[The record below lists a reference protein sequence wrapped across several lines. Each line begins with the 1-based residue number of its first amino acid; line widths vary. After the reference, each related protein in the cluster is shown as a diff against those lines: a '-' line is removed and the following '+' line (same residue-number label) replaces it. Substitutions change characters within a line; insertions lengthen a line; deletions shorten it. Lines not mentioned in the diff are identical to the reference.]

1 MSDLVL
7 DPVAFDNRFAGDA
20 KLYVVFFMQAV
31 KNGGKSEA
39 EGRPIYD
46 DVPHV
51 KIHIPGDKNNVVT
64 EPVTEEY
71 KQRFPAQWDKFQK
84 QLSQSPE
91 GTPLEQ
97 WPLLTTGQVHEL
109 KAVNVMTVEQL
120 AGMSDA
126 NVARFMGGYELRR
139 KAETFLKVAKNTAEA
154 QRLVTLNDELTA
166 RLAAQDAFIRTMA
179 ARMEVLEE
187 KAKAVA

>member
-91 GTPLEQ
+91 GTLLEQ